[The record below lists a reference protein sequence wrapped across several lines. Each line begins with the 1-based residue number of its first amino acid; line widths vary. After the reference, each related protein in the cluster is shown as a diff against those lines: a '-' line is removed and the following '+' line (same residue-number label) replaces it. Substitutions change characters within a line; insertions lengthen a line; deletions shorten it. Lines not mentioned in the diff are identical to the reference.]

1 MAKINSLIQCTIDP
15 LRPVEEVGEV
25 IGAVLT
31 GYDAPARLRILN
43 DLEQLIQKTRAELQP
58 KQKPETEA

>member
-1 MAKINSLIQCTIDP
+1 MAKIISLIQCTIDP

-43 DLEQLIQKTRAELQP
+43 ELEQLIDRTRTDLQP
-58 KQKPETEA
+58 KPKPETTA